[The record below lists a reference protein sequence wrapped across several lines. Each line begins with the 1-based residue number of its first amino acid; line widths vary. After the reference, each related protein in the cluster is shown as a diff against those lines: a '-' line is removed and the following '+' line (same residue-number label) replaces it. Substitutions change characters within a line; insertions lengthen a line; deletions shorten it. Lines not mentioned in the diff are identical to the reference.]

1 MATPENPSTSGP
13 SVPAPSTT
21 LNTTLASK
29 LDPKA
34 KRQQANAAGMRA
46 LLAAL
51 QQQEATIRE
60 GGGAKAIDAQHA
72 KQRLTARE
80 RIALLLDP
88 STDLFELGAF
98 AGFDMYAEWGGAP
111 AAGVVCGLGHVSGRL
126 CMIVAN
132 DATVKAGAFFP
143 ITAKKVLRA
152 QHIAMEN
159 HSPPSISSTPP
170 VSSYPCRK
178 TSSPIRT
185 TSAASSATTR
195 ACPPRASRRSPP
207 SWACA
212 SPAAPICL
220 S

>member
-1 MATPENPSTSGP
+1 MAAPDNPP
-13 SVPAPSTT
+13 QAPV
-21 LNTTLASK
+21 LNTTLVSK

-88 STDLFELGAF
+88 NTDLFELGAY

-111 AAGVVCGLGHVSGRL
+111 GAGV
-126 CMIVAN
+126 
-132 DATVKAGAFFP
+132 
-143 ITAKKVLRA
+143 
-152 QHIAMEN
+152 
-159 HSPPSISSTPP
+159 
-170 VSSYPCRK
+170 
-178 TSSPIRT
+178 
-185 TSAASSATTR
+185 
-195 ACPPRASRRSPP
+195 
-207 SWACA
+207 
-212 SPAAPICL
+212 IC
-220 S
+220 

>member
-1 MATPENPSTSGP
+1 MPTPENSPQ
-13 SVPAPSTT
+13 ATT

-88 STDLFELGAF
+88 DTDLFELVRSRPLTCTKSGA
-98 AGFDMYAEWGGAP
+98 ALPRP
-111 AAGVVCGLGHVSGRL
+111 AS
-126 CMIVAN
+126 
-132 DATVKAGAFFP
+132 
-143 ITAKKVLRA
+143 
-152 QHIAMEN
+152 
-159 HSPPSISSTPP
+159 
-170 VSSYPCRK
+170 
-178 TSSPIRT
+178 
-185 TSAASSATTR
+185 SAASA
-195 ACPPRASRRSPP
+195 
-207 SWACA
+207 A
-212 SPAAPICL
+212 SPAGSA
-220 S
+220 

>member
-1 MATPENPSTSGP
+1 TLSPIENSVVLVGLPPRAPPQGCYAGESPMATPENPSTSGP

-51 QQQEATIRE
+51 QQQEAVIRE

-88 STDLFELGAF
+88 NT
-98 AGFDMYAEWGGAP
+98 
-111 AAGVVCGLGHVSGRL
+111 
-126 CMIVAN
+126 
-132 DATVKAGAFFP
+132 
-143 ITAKKVLRA
+143 
-152 QHIAMEN
+152 
-159 HSPPSISSTPP
+159 
-170 VSSYPCRK
+170 
-178 TSSPIRT
+178 
-185 TSAASSATTR
+185 
-195 ACPPRASRRSPP
+195 
-207 SWACA
+207 
-212 SPAAPICL
+212 
-220 S
+220 